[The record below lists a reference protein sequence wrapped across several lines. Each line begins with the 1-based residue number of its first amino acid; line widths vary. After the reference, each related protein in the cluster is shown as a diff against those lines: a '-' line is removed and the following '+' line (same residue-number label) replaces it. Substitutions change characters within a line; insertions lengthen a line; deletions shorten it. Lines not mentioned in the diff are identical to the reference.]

1 MIWKINTEGVKN
13 RNKNFL
19 VLGEGPSEVGYVQ
32 REQKEI
38 NAANIKK
45 EDIKFYLNLITLI
58 HIFVRRFIILQQ
70 KLYGKM
76 FLYQI

>member
-38 NAANIKK
+38 NAVNIKK
-45 EDIKFYLNLITLI
+45 EDIKFYLSLITLI